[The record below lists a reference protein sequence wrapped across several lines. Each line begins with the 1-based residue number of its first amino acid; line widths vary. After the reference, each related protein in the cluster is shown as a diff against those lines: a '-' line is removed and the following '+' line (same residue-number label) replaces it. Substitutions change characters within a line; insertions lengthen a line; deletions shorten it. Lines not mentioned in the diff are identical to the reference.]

1 LRFVIGLVVIGAALA
16 IAARVVMN
24 GALQPA
30 TDDAERDREL
40 PRMRFERKQPPM
52 VRTLIGPERV
62 LPTPWWVRA
71 RAFVVLSAMLALLGT
86 FLALLLLLGGALVL
100 SGLKNAVQQ

>member
-24 GALQPA
+24 GAVQPA
-30 TDDAERDREL
+30 TDNAERDREL
-40 PRMRFERKQPPM
+40 PRRRFERRQPFV
-52 VRTLIGPERV
+52 VRTVIGPERV

-71 RAFVVLSAMLALLGT
+71 RAAVVLSTLLALLGA
-86 FLALLLLLGGALVL
+86 FLALLLVLGGALIL
-100 SGLKNAVQQ
+100 SGLKNAVQ

>member
-16 IAARVVMN
+16 IAARVAMN
-24 GALQPA
+24 GAPQPA

-40 PRMRFERKQPPM
+40 PRMRFERKQPP
-52 VRTLIGPERV
+52 VVTTVIGPDRV

-71 RAFVVLSAMLALLGT
+71 RAFVVLSFLLALLGAV
-86 FLALLLLLGGALVL
+86 LALVL
-100 SGLKNAVQQ
+100 VLGGVLVVTGLKNAVQ

>member
-24 GALQPA
+24 GAPQPA

-40 PRMRFERKQPPM
+40 PRMRFERKQPPV
-52 VRTLIGPERV
+52 VRTVIGPERV

-71 RAFVVLSAMLALLGT
+71 RAFVVLSALLALLGAV
-86 FLALLLLLGGALVL
+86 LALVL
-100 SGLKNAVQQ
+100 VLGGVLVVTGLKNAVQ